1 MAHACH
7 ADAGRC
13 RTQETPGYFC
23 LNQSDKNSQNKIA
36 RRFPTVGLL
45 NLLVFEL
52 TVCDEFEEHKSTGS
66 HCTNRTELTSYLNL
80 LLSPTSTMRILLIAL
95 CALGCAVSVVS
106 AAETAHDAP
115 TSGAAASSNT
125 NDQFKIARS
134 VAVTPST
141 VTALRGKA
149 SSVSASDRILKQDD
163 EDGAEAQEG
172 CDKDC
177 EKAAKEAEKLREEQE
192 EEAAKA
198 AEEAE
203 KEREEQEEEAAMAA
217 EEAEKERQEEEEEA
231 AKAAEKAAKEAEKAA
246 KEAAKAAEKESA
258 AVEETIP
265 EGGSDVAVLVDEEE
279 AEELLA
285 PTVNVDEGASNNDE
299 KDEAATDE
307 LFVAVVPPTSVKE
320 DLGDDNKA
328 ILPPPTDETIIF
340 DTVDEGDVIIT
351 NTVIL
356 EKEGNGMPNTQQN
369 RPTGNDDGFPG
380 PAIKK
385 DKKETSLTFSSSSA
399 NDGGLQ
405 PVGKALLSVALAGVF
420 VAFVA
425 VFLLQRQRRRAADSA
440 GAVVIASYSPSKD
453 AIYFVDRDEVHD
465 GADVENQIV
474 LTDTASSSLVPTPE
488 KDGGDN
494 GTDDDESSQPLSLL
508 NLSCENAAKV
518 LSMLPCHNP
527 TMIEAFTNDGT
538 VPEQPFVV
546 ASPSSE
552 MEEEEIGNNLTH
564 NNTARALMRKYQ
576 MDDVS

>member
-1 MAHACH
+1 
-7 ADAGRC
+7 
-13 RTQETPGYFC
+13 
-23 LNQSDKNSQNKIA
+23 
-36 RRFPTVGLL
+36 
-45 NLLVFEL
+45 
-52 TVCDEFEEHKSTGS
+52 
-66 HCTNRTELTSYLNL
+66 
-80 LLSPTSTMRILLIAL
+80 MRIPLIAL

-141 VTALRGKA
+141 VTALRGRA

-203 KEREEQEEEAAMAA
+203 KEKEEQ
-217 EEAEKERQEEEEEA
+217 EEEA

-246 KEAAKAAEKESA
+246 KEAAKAAEKE
-258 AVEETIP
+258 
-265 EGGSDVAVLVDEEE
+265 

-285 PTVNVDEGASNNDE
+285 PTVNASNNDE

-356 EKEGNGMPNTQQN
+356 EKEGNGMPSTQQN